1 MNERFRDISC
11 EAMASCRVLIW
22 LTTFASGLVVAVLL
36 LSTALPAFREAVE
49 EPVDALLP
57 GVVDYGRE
65 SGPPLPQSTNP
76 DHGPAL
82 TQH

>member
-1 MNERFRDISC
+1 
-11 EAMASCRVLIW
+11 MASCRVLIW

-76 DHGPAL
+76 DHGPAP

>member
-1 MNERFRDISC
+1 
-11 EAMASCRVLIW
+11 MASCRVLIW
-22 LTTFASGLVVAVLL
+22 LTTFASDLVVAVLL